1 MKYRIG
7 FVLSGG
13 GTRGFAHLGIMEAL
27 REKGITP
34 DVISGVSAGAIAGAF
49 LSAGKSPVETHQ
61 ILKKGNL
68 YKYTAIQLP
77 TNGLFRLTG
86 LQKIIEREIPY
97 QRIEELP
104 LPMHVGLTNITEGRV
119 EYHDKGPL
127 SKTILASASIPV
139 LFSPVEIDGYL
150 YSDGGLLENLPV
162 QPLIGKCEKIIVSNV
177 SPLQKPFEVKNIAQM
192 VTRTFLVGVH
202 ARTEEAK
209 KHASIYIEPSGLINF
224 DLINISNADE
234 AFEIGY
240 KTVHEMEA
248 ALEILSI

>member
-1 MKYRIG
+1 M
-7 FVLSGG
+7 LSGG

-27 REKGITP
+27 RERGISP
-34 DVISGVSAGAIAGAF
+34 DVISGVSAGAIVGAF
-49 LSAGKSPVETHQ
+49 LSAGKSPVEIHE
-61 ILKKGNL
+61 ILKKRNL
-68 YKYTAIQLP
+68 FKYTAIQLP

-86 LQKIIEREIPY
+86 LQKIIEREIPC

-104 LPMHVGLTNITEGRV
+104 VPLHVGLTNITEGRV

-127 SKTILASASIPV
+127 SKTILASASIPI
-139 LFSPVEIDGYL
+139 LFSPVNIDGNL
-150 YSDGGLLENLPV
+150 FSDGGLLENLPV
-162 QPLIGKCEKIIVSNV
+162 KPLIGQCEKIIVSNV

-209 KHASIYIEPSGLINF
+209 KHASLYIEPAGLINF
-224 DLINISNADE
+224 DLINISHADE

-240 KTVHEMEA
+240 KAVQDLEESLEA
-248 ALEILSI
+248 LIN

>member
-1 MKYRIG
+1 M
-7 FVLSGG
+7 LSGG

-34 DVISGVSAGAIAGAF
+34 DVISGVSAGAIVGAF
-49 LSAGKSPVETHQ
+49 LSAGKSPAETHQ

-68 YKYTAIQLP
+68 FKYSAIQLP

-86 LQKIIEREIPY
+86 LQKIIEKEIPY
-97 QRIEELP
+97 QRIEDLP
-104 LPMHVGLTNITEGRV
+104 VPMYVGLTNITEGRV
-119 EYHDKGPL
+119 EYHNKGPL

-139 LFSPVEIDGYL
+139 LFSPVEIDGNL
-150 YSDGGLLENLPV
+150 FSDGGLLENLPV
-162 QPLIGKCEKIIVSNV
+162 QPLTGKCEKIIVSNV

-192 VTRTFLVGVH
+192 VTRTFLIGVH

-209 KHASIYIEPSGLINF
+209 KHATLYIEPAGLINF

-240 KTVHEMEA
+240 KAVQDMDERLEA
-248 ALEILSI
+248 ITKG